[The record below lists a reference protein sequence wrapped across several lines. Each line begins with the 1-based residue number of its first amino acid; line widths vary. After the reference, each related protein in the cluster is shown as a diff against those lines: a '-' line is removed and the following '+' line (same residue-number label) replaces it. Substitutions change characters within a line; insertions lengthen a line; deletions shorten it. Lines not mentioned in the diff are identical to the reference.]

1 MAFTSILFNP
11 TLRGNVLQLLL
22 LSLTLPVNLVIT
34 PFSRD
39 NASVKSL
46 ILVIGGAF
54 FILVHHVASLFLS
67 RFAGVIIVDWLLLAA
82 EIAGVGFAISRP
94 ISGSLPGLLALPTL
108 IALILMMLF
117 RTATILASPDR
128 LWEQKLEFWGGCR
141 ATHRSPW
148 TVLFNRPLGKVLVRG
163 ESVFA
168 IVLRCVILAGIGIG
182 LPTLAINKIF
192 FQPSQATVFSR
203 AVSQYSTGNLNP
215 DLIGTSISGNAVLI
229 MPQTEFQ
236 TPLSVSVTT
245 ASSLSNC
252 STAGTT
258 LQTPPQLPTG
268 AVENQYM
275 VATCPYSWQEI
286 GRMTVS
292 ITFPQG
298 FNAPNG
304 IYPGVGDAND
314 IIAFTQPVPVLE
326 DFNLF
331 AYMTWT
337 SRQIV
342 STRPGFL
349 SLFNA
354 LLPGRKVQVME
365 VHSLLSGLTPPT
377 VATLTTPSA
386 PIDTPSQPPGPTGPP
401 PPPPPGPLAPR
412 DEETTTTVT
421 ITIVQREPF
430 ATKFVQDYT
439 DTTALDGLSSIGG
452 LWTTLDAIFTLV
464 FGASVL
470 YFAFGKRPLSPLGI
484 VHIFQR
490 RTLTRNWHED
500 FPAVHT
506 EGGEPGSDNAGVV
519 AFLRDRWLDI
529 AEEDDQDAYKGKGR
543 DEKGEEI
550 AGPWV

>member
-1 MAFTSILFNP
+1 MPFTSILFNP

-22 LSLTLPVNLVIT
+22 LSLTLPVNLLIT

-46 ILVIGGAF
+46 VLVVGGAVL
-54 FILVHHVASLFLS
+54 ILVHHVASLFLS
-67 RFAGVIIVDWLLLAA
+67 HFAWVIIVDWLLIAV
-82 EIAGVGFAISRP
+82 EIAGVGFVISRP
-94 ISGSLPGLLALPTL
+94 ISGSLSGLSALPTL
-108 IALILMMLF
+108 IALTFMLLF
-117 RTATILASPDR
+117 RTATILTSPDR

-148 TVLFNRPLGKVLVRG
+148 TVLFNRPLGKALVRG
-163 ESVFA
+163 ESLFA

-182 LPTLAINKIF
+182 LPTLAMNKIF

-203 AVSQYSTGNLNP
+203 TISQYSTGNLNP
-215 DLIGTSISGNAVLI
+215 DFLSTSIAGNAVLI
-229 MPQTEFQ
+229 MPQTESQ
-236 TPLSVSVTT
+236 TPLSISVTP
-245 ASSLSNC
+245 ASSSGNC

-258 LQTPPQLPTG
+258 LTPPPFPTG
-268 AVENQYM
+268 AVENEYI
-275 VATCPYSWQEI
+275 VATCPFQWQEI
-286 GRMTVS
+286 ARMTAS

-298 FNAPNG
+298 FDAPNA
-304 IYPGVGDAND
+304 IYPGVGDLND
-314 IIAFTQPVPVLE
+314 IIAFTQPIPVLA

-337 SRQIV
+337 SREIV

-354 LLPGRKVQVME
+354 LLVGRKVQVME

-377 VATLTTPSA
+377 VATVLTAPTETPFS
-386 PIDTPSQPPGPTGPP
+386 PPSPPSGPFASP
-401 PPPPPGPLAPR
+401 

-430 ATKFVQDYT
+430 ATKFVHDYT

-484 VHIFQR
+484 VHTFQR

-500 FPAVHT
+500 FPAVRT
-506 EGGEPGSDNAGVV
+506 EGGEPGSDTAGVV

-529 AEEDDQDAYKGKGR
+529 AEEDERDAYKGKGR

-550 AGPWV
+550 KGPWV